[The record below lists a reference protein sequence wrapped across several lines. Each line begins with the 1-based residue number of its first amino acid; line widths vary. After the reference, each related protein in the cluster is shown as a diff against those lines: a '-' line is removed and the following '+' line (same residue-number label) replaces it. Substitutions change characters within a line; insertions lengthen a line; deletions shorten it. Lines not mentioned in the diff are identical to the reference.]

1 MLLVTKKILSNTA
14 QEKNILKSTPKKG
27 DNRQDNYP
35 KKVLKEEWKLENIV
49 HFIGLSINS

>member
-49 HFIGLSINS
+49 HFIGLLTD